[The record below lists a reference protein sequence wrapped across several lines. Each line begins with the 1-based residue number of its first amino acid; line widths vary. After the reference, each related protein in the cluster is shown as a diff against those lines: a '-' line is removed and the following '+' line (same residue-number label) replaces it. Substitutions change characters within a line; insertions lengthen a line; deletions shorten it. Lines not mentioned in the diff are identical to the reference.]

1 MIVSNSTPLIYLAK
15 LNKLYLL
22 REFFAEVYIP
32 REVYREVVV
41 RGKEEGY
48 ADALLVEEAI
58 KEGWIRVENAPLM
71 KKLEEYGIDRGEA
84 EAISLALKLKSR
96 EILID
101 QSHAR
106 FAAEVVG
113 LIPRGTL
120 FVLLKALRMNFL
132 TFEDYLEHLEALVRA
147 NFRMSDEV
155 YIEAVRLGRELAEK

>member
-1 MIVSNSTPLIYLAK
+1 MIVSNSTPLIYLAR

-58 KEGWIRVENAPLM
+58 KEGWIRVENAPPM
-71 KKLEEYGIDRGEA
+71 KKLLNYGIDRGEA
-84 EAISLALKLKSR
+84 EAISLALKLECR
-96 EILID
+96 EILMD

-106 FAAEVVG
+106 FAAEIAG
-113 LIPRGTL
+113 LTPRGTL

-132 TFEDYLEHLEALVRA
+132 TFEGYLEHLEALVRA

-155 YIEAVRLGRELAEK
+155 YIEAVRLGKKLAEK

>member
-1 MIVSNSTPLIYLAK
+1 MIVSNSTPLIYLAR

-71 KKLEEYGIDRGEA
+71 KKLLDYGIDRGEA
-84 EAISLALKLKSR
+84 EAISLALKLKCR
-96 EILID
+96 QVLID

-106 FAAEVVG
+106 LAAEVVG
-113 LIPRGTL
+113 LTPRGTL
-120 FVLLKALRMNFL
+120 FVLLKALREGTM
-132 TFEDYLEHLEALVRA
+132 TFEGYLEHLEALVRV

-155 YIEAVRLGRELAEK
+155 YIEAVRLGRKLAEK